1 MNLRRRIA
9 KSWSWLAEYDGAALR
24 GDLMAGIAV
33 GVMLVPQA
41 MAYALIAGVPPI
53 YGLYAS
59 LVPLLVYPLVG
70 GAKRLAVG
78 IVALDMLVV
87 GTAIERL
94 GVSDPEA
101 AVSLALALTAL
112 VGVIH
117 LAFGLLRLGFV
128 AEWLSRPVTSG
139 FMIAAPLLIALSQLD
154 ALLGIEVERG
164 HPAVQLWS
172 LLGKLGS
179 TNGWAAAIG
188 GSAIVLLVL
197 AKRFAPKLPR
207 ALLVVG
213 LSTLAVALWEPLA
226 GAVPVIGAF
235 EGGLPRP
242 RLPVVDLSM
251 ARDLIGPAVTL
262 ALLQLMVT
270 VTLARSLAERGDD
283 VRPNR
288 ELAALGSANLV
299 GSFFGSIPVSAS
311 ISRTAVNADAGARSP
326 LANLFA
332 AGVVALALVALPEVF
347 AFVPMAALAAIII
360 ASAVTMIDLE
370 EPRKLFGVRRFEGWL
385 AVGTL
390 LTTLLVG
397 IQEGLLF
404 GVGTSMA
411 HLLYRQS
418 RPNVA
423 TLGRTPAGT
432 YRDRAFADDAAPIGD
447 VLVLRVDAPITFANA
462 DWLQRTLREKVR
474 AEDPKPRTLV
484 IDGRGI
490 NLLDATG
497 TDALVALA
505 EELED
510 EGVRLALVNLNADV
524 RKIIERSG
532 SRDDLARHVVLKA
545 TLLDALDTLQE
556 ETPPVTS

>member
-1 MNLRRRIA
+1 MKHRRRIA
-9 KSWSWLAEYDGAALR
+9 KTWSWLAEYDGAALR
-24 GDLMAGIAV
+24 GDLMAGVAV

-41 MAYALIAGVPPI
+41 MAYALVAGVPPV

-87 GTAIERL
+87 GTAIDRL
-94 GVSDPEA
+94 GVSDPA
-101 AVSLALALTAL
+101 AVVSVALALTAL

-117 LAFGLLRLGFV
+117 LAFGLLRLGFM

-139 FMIAAPLLIALSQLD
+139 FMIAAPILIALSQLD
-154 ALLGIEVERG
+154 ALLGVEVERG
-164 HPAVQLWS
+164 HPAVMLWS
-172 LLGKLGS
+172 LFGAIPE
-179 TNGWAAAIG
+179 TNVWAAAIG
-188 GSAIVLLVL
+188 GGGIVLLTL
-197 AKRFAPKLPR
+197 AKRFAPRLPR

-213 LSTLAVALWEPLA
+213 LSTLAVALWKPLE
-226 GAVPVIGAF
+226 GAVPVIGSF

-242 RLPVVDLSM
+242 QLPVVDLAL
-251 ARDLIGPAVTL
+251 ARDLVGAAVTL

-270 VTLARSLAERGDD
+270 VTLARGLAEKGDD

-299 GSFFGSIPVSAS
+299 GSFFGALPVSAS

-347 AFVPMAALAAIII
+347 AYVPMAALAAIII
-360 ASAVTMIDLE
+360 ASTVTMIDLE

-397 IQEGLLF
+397 IQEGLLL

-423 TLGRTPAGT
+423 TLGRTPGGE
-432 YRDRAFADDAAPIGD
+432 YRDRAAADDATPLGD
-447 VLVLRVDAPITFANA
+447 ILVLRVDAPITFANA
-462 DWLQRTLREKVR
+462 DWLQRTLREKVL
-474 AEDPKPRTLV
+474 AEEPRPTTLV

-497 TDALVALA
+497 ADALVALA

-510 EGVRLALVNLNADV
+510 AGVRLALVNLNAEV
-524 RKIIERSG
+524 RAIIDRSG
-532 SRDDLARHVVLKA
+532 AKDELAQHVMLSA
-545 TLLDALDTLQE
+545 TLLEALDALQE
-556 ETPPVTS
+556 ENPLRAD